1 MRFMRKVANY
11 AALVIPVLLALAFA
25 SAQAQQPSAAQTDA
39 IRQSC
44 RSDFMADCKG
54 VQPGGA
60 DALHC
65 LQRNAAA
72 LSPPCKAAVAA
83 TMSRRRPPHIRRTRR
98 RSGGATATRRD
109 ATCAGGRAA
118 QSATVHNAAKT
129 RGDFGDLRRRRTE
142 VVCRRAARWPPHPRV
157 PGGTCGWSVTGM
169 LRRDR
174 PRQREIAPGRWAYPG
189 PAI

>member
-1 MRFMRKVANY
+1 MRFIRKVANY
-11 AALVIPVLLALAFA
+11 AALVIPSAARPGVRFSA
-25 SAQAQQPSAAQTDA
+25 SAAAIGCSNRRHPPVLPLRFHGVLQGRPTGGRRRIA
-39 IRQSC
+39 LPATQCC
-44 RSDFMADCKG
+44 R
-54 VQPGGA
+54 
-60 DALHC
+60 
-65 LQRNAAA
+65 
-72 LSPPCKAAVAA
+72 AVA
-83 TMSRRRPPHIRRTRR
+83 TLQGSRRCNDVRAGDRRTSGERAR
-98 RSGGATATRRD
+98 CGGATATRRD

-142 VVCRRAARWPPHPRV
+142 VVCRRAARWRPHPRV
-157 PGGTCGWSVTGM
+157 PGGTCGWVTGM